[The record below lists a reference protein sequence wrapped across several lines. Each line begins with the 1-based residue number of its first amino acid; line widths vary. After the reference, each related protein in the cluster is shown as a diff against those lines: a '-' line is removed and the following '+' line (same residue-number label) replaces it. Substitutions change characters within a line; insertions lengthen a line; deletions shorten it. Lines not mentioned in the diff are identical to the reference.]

1 MFCFPWKS
9 NQIAAAPPP
18 DVDQLYNTMGAPL
31 VNFQRQE
38 LDNAEELETIQRCVD
53 HAMSELYMAKQRAFS
68 LMGNYRFYHIGWGP
82 VGDDR
87 SNRMDPCFREII
99 LRQRKRGLVARRKYA
114 ELDAF
119 FQLQTMLSNEKVIVD
134 RLVIDMVCKL
144 AREKVEAVAA
154 DELQLAAVDE
164 VAWQVEAARVQAE
177 LKKENAALAEK
188 ISCLTAREKELEE
201 EVAQLRGEKR
211 DAEAG
216 LQALQVEK
224 EGLHS
229 MVLGLQAEKESM
241 HTAVLELHAEKESM
255 HATVLELQAEK
266 ARMEAEILA
275 LQLEQG
281 SMKTAIEFQVS
292 EIAQL
297 KADLVQS
304 RREAAH
310 YCDRC
315 AEVQRKV
322 SNLSM
327 ELRHTRDGVRELQ
340 GGNYLLLIIDLKADV
355 REAQESLVTL
365 SSALDVTKMCCNEYQ
380 NQIGK
385 LQESYRQMCQKE
397 EALVN
402 DAMAQRQLLSDVLK
416 FNTIICPI
424 TTEPIT
430 SPTVLECG
438 HVFESESARGWLN
451 AKGRGA
457 RCPVCR
463 APFQIV
469 E

>member
-1 MFCFPWKS
+1 
-9 NQIAAAPPP
+9 
-18 DVDQLYNTMGAPL
+18 
-31 VNFQRQE
+31 
-38 LDNAEELETIQRCVD
+38 
-53 HAMSELYMAKQRAFS
+53 
-68 LMGNYRFYHIGWGP
+68 
-82 VGDDR
+82 
-87 SNRMDPCFREII
+87 
-99 LRQRKRGLVARRKYA
+99 
-114 ELDAF
+114 
-119 FQLQTMLSNEKVIVD
+119 
-134 RLVIDMVCKL
+134 
-144 AREKVEAVAA
+144 
-154 DELQLAAVDE
+154 
-164 VAWQVEAARVQAE
+164 
-177 LKKENAALAEK
+177 
-188 ISCLTAREKELEE
+188 
-201 EVAQLRGEKR
+201 VAQLRGEKR

-229 MVLGLQAEKESM
+229 VVLGLQAEKESVD
-241 HTAVLELHAEKESM
+241 AVVLELQAEKESM
-255 HATVLELQAEK
+255 HAAVLELQAEK
-266 ARMEAEILA
+266 AGMAAEILTM
-275 LQLEQG
+275 QLEQG

-297 KADLVQS
+297 KADLAQS

-397 EALVN
+397 EALVK
-402 DAMAQRQLLSDVLK
+402 DAMTQRQLLINVLK
-416 FNTIICPI
+416 FNSETIICPI

-451 AKGRGA
+451 AKGNGA
-457 RCPVCR
+457 RCPICR
-463 APFQIV
+463 APFRIV